1 MTSDKLKIT
10 TKQGGLRTYSQSS
23 NDERNTQVKTSK
35 ATKPWKNVAQTRIGG
50 KFWACYVIAH
60 WACSRFLVVYLF
72 YGKIMWLFSLV
83 LTTLIREI
91 SVRSQQILWCFHSF
105 PKKLAMFNRVDM
117 QIWNTVCQT
126 AIVKKLCLVEYSKEN
141 LNFLLWIKK
150 IRADTASVLSEQKE
164 KQHNIICI

>member
-1 MTSDKLKIT
+1 
-10 TKQGGLRTYSQSS
+10 
-23 NDERNTQVKTSK
+23 
-35 ATKPWKNVAQTRIGG
+35 
-50 KFWACYVIAH
+50 
-60 WACSRFLVVYLF
+60 
-72 YGKIMWLFSLV
+72 
-83 LTTLIREI
+83 
-91 SVRSQQILWCFHSF
+91 
-105 PKKLAMFNRVDM
+105 MFNRVDM